1 MKVAFTVAFVAVA
14 LGMTALPALA
24 GVVPVQVPEPGTLT
38 MLSSAVAAGV
48 VGYRW
53 FRRK

>member
-1 MKVAFTVAFVAVA
+1 MKLALTVAFVAVA

-24 GVVPVQVPEPGTLT
+24 GTPPVQLPEPGTLA
-38 MLSSAVAAGV
+38 MLSSAVAAGAL
-48 VGYRW
+48 GYRW